1 MIVENLGLDKVVMT
15 YPRVLLTRPLR
26 RALMIGLMALFGL
39 LAPTVILY
47 SAGYRYDPNTGGI
60 KVTGVISIAAEPADT
75 QVTINNVRINKRPP
89 FELTNRAPG
98 RYQLRLEKTGFK
110 PWEKEIVVE
119 SKQTTYIKNIS
130 LLREQLPVPVE
141 WTLPTTSTSS
151 LQFSGSPDGRYA
163 LTRVSESGIETI
175 TLFATERTPAAV
187 ISRRATTEPS
197 LLSWSPGGSALFLAV
212 RNNLGWRLT
221 LIALADPS
229 RTASYRQEQAS
240 TPRWQWSQTN
250 DTVMFAPD
258 GHKVIGLNLDGPTT
272 VATITTIWF
281 VTGER
286 VVWTPAAN
294 HPPLPETINLT
305 TIVDINQ
312 KRIIGQTANDL
323 AIIKRADNPP
333 RIQTLPTPNVRY
345 NPATKEWLAWS
356 AFELWTIYENGEVK
370 LLNRA
375 SDRIRAVEPLD
386 ENGVLLVVS
395 DRGLNAFN
403 PGYSVAHDLF
413 LGQVESASVNQKQ
426 RLIYFLGE
434 VGGRRGVFQ
443 LEY

>member
-1 MIVENLGLDKVVMT
+1 MT
-15 YPRVLLTRPLR
+15 YPNILLTHPIR

-39 LAPTVILY
+39 LAPAVILY
-47 SAGYRYDPNTGGI
+47 SAGYRYDQNTKRV
-60 KVTGVISIAAEPADT
+60 KVTGVISIEAEPEDAL
-75 QVTINNVRINKRPP
+75 VTINNIRINKRLPLK
-89 FELTNRAPG
+89 LTNRAPG

-110 PWEKEIVVE
+110 PWEKEILVE
-119 SKQTTYIKNIS
+119 EKQTTYIKNIS
-130 LLREQLPVPVE
+130 LLRDQLPVPVE
-141 WTLPTTSTSS
+141 WALHDSSS

-163 LTRVSESGIETI
+163 LGSVIESGIETI
-175 TLFATERTPAAV
+175 TLFDTETAKSVV

-197 LLSWSPGGSALFLAV
+197 LFSWSPGGTALLLAV
-212 RNNLGWRLT
+212 KNKPGWRLT
-221 LIALADPS
+221 MISLSDPNH
-229 RTASYRQEQAS
+229 TASYRQEEARA
-240 TPRWQWSQTN
+240 PRWQWSQN
-250 DTVMFAPD
+250 SDTIMFAPD
-258 GHKVIGLNLDGPTT
+258 GRRVIGLNLEGFAT
-272 VATITTIWF
+272 VATLATDTIWF

-286 VVWTPAAN
+286 AVWTPLAEPGAIT
-294 HPPLPETINLT
+294 ETIRLKS
-305 TIVDINQ
+305 IVDINRE
-312 KRIIGQTANDL
+312 RIIGRTDNDL
-323 AIIKRADNPP
+323 VVIKRSELPDQ
-333 RIQTLPTPNVRY
+333 IQVLPAQNVRH

-356 AFELWTIYENGEVK
+356 TFELWTIYENGAVG

-413 LGQVESASVNQKQ
+413 LGRIESASVNQKQ

-434 VGGRRGVFQ
+434 VGGKRKVFQ